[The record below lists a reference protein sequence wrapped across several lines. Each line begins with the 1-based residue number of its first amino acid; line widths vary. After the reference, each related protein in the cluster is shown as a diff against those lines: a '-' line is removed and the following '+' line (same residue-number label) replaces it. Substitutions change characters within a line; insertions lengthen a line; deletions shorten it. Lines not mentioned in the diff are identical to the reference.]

1 MRERTIFLYVVQVA
15 AAVLCFAHGG
25 ATARFD
31 EGQGAVAILAVIVL
45 LSAALLLGLMH
56 LPGILVGAVFFCA
69 CALTVWR
76 VGGFALPVVA
86 MAAVS
91 IGVLYLRLPQL
102 AAASVVVCAVFAA
115 ASGAFAAGL
124 GFSIIVCAL
133 LLGFSLYV
141 LALLGRWEG
150 SERAIEQKANQA
162 EDLRELLDGQRYM
175 AKRTERVS
183 RLEERNRLAARIH
196 DEIGHGMSGSILLLE
211 GAQLV
216 MDKEP
221 EKARET
227 IRKVTKNLRD
237 SVDEIRKV
245 LREERSDGPAV
256 SLARI
261 ESELAAFGA
270 DHPHIRTRLDIG
282 GDVSRIKAA
291 VWACV
296 CENMTE
302 ALTNVL
308 KHAPDAEHF
317 WVSVKN
323 SEGLL
328 RVEFADDGGGR
339 GAGHLQNEGTA
350 PGGGMGTRHGI
361 GLQNMEERAA
371 LCYGRCFFRRGPDG
385 FHIVMTFPGRE
396 G

>member
-15 AAVLCFAHGG
+15 AAVLCFAQGG
-25 ATARFD
+25 AAARFD

-56 LPGILVGAVFFCA
+56 LPGILVGAVLFCA

-76 VGGFALPVVA
+76 VGGFALPAVA

-102 AAASVVVCAVFAA
+102 AAVSVVACVVFGA

-162 EDLRELLDGQRYM
+162 EDLRELLDGQRCM
-175 AKRTERVS
+175 AKRMEHVS

-211 GAQLV
+211 GADSV
-216 MDKEP
+216 MDADPAKAKETMRRVT
-221 EKARET
+221 ETLRE
-227 IRKVTKNLRD
+227 

-245 LREERSDGPAV
+245 LREERSEGAEV
-256 SLARI
+256 SLAKLRN
-261 ESELAAFGA
+261 ELTVRGGSSEY
-270 DHPHIRTRLDIG
+270 PY
-282 GDVSRIKAA
+282 
-291 VWACV
+291 
-296 CENMTE
+296 
-302 ALTNVL
+302 
-308 KHAPDAEHF
+308 
-317 WVSVKN
+317 
-323 SEGLL
+323 
-328 RVEFADDGGGR
+328 RV
-339 GAGHLQNEGTA
+339 
-350 PGGGMGTRHGI
+350 HG
-361 GLQNMEERAA
+361 
-371 LCYGRCFFRRGPDG
+371 RRGHGQDQPDDLDL
-385 FHIVMTFPGRE
+385 RL
-396 G
+396 